1 MPEPQLEGG
10 DGERERRMACGVV
23 FCLLSVRA
31 VPSVKKKREDHTR
44 VVCHVEKI
52 PQQTPS
58 VNFRTSRGT
67 AADWH
72 SDALC
77 SGLADTSER
86 RACINQRKGKVEQ
99 CET

>member
-1 MPEPQLEGG
+1 
-10 DGERERRMACGVV
+10 MACGVV

-31 VPSVKKKREDHTR
+31 VPSVKRGGDHTR
-44 VVCHVEKI
+44 AVCHVEKDSS
-52 PQQTPS
+52 TSPS
-58 VNFRTSRGT
+58 VNFSTSRGT

-86 RACINQRKGKVEQ
+86 ESLYQSKKKESRTV
-99 CET
+99 

>member
-1 MPEPQLEGG
+1 
-10 DGERERRMACGVV
+10 MARGVV

-31 VPSVKKKREDHTR
+31 VPSVKKRGDHTR
-44 VVCHVEKI
+44 AVCHVEKDSS
-52 PQQTPS
+52 TSPS
-58 VNFRTSRGT
+58 VNFRTSRGS

-86 RACINQRKGKVEQ
+86 RACINQRKEESRTV
-99 CET
+99 